1 MCFLKSERT
10 KHKKSDTDFDCY
22 KLMYLGFY
30 SGKLRPL
37 FHCSN
42 EDYSVG
48 DTMIPLLEVADE
60 TIDKSHVVNGGVI
73 YSYTSLIT
81 ARDAKRGLLSTYPH
95 INVTI
100 VRCTIPAGTSYW
112 RNCQG
117 EIISKKLVVKEILKR

>member
-10 KHKKSDTDFDCY
+10 KHKKSDIDIDCY

-30 SGKLRPL
+30 SGKLRSL

-42 EDYSVG
+42 EDYSAG
-48 DTMIPLLEVADE
+48 DTMIPLIEVPDE

-73 YSYTSLIT
+73 YSYTSLMT
-81 ARDAKRGLLSTYPH
+81 ARKATLRLLSTYPH
-95 INVTI
+95 ISVTI

-112 RNCQG
+112 RNGQG
-117 EIISKKLVVKEILKR
+117 EIISKQLVIKEILKR

>member
-10 KHKKSDTDFDCY
+10 KHKKSDIDIDCY

-30 SGKLRPL
+30 SGKLRSL

-42 EDYSVG
+42 EDYSAG
-48 DTMIPLLEVADE
+48 DTMIPLIEVPDE

-81 ARDAKRGLLSTYPH
+81 ARKATLRLLSTYPH
-95 INVTI
+95 ISVTI

-112 RNCQG
+112 RNGQG
-117 EIISKKLVVKEILKR
+117 EIISKQLVIKEILKK